1 MFFGIIYKKKQVP
14 YGPIPGNN
22 QINVTSNK
30 ILEAPK
36 IDVFALSPNG
46 KGKKW
51 KNYNMEKWGQQQD
64 VLRKLQGEETPIV
77 FSI

>member
-1 MFFGIIYKKKQVP
+1 MKQCSVYVREALQWDNFWNGKNVLSMFFGIIYKKMKVP

-46 KGKKW
+46 KGKK
-51 KNYNMEKWGQQQD
+51 
-64 VLRKLQGEETPIV
+64 
-77 FSI
+77 